1 MYLYV
6 SNIWTRI
13 NSLASRLPWCVCFFR
28 GAVRQNQTPLFT
40 SSNICTWFISR
51 KLRLPPPAQHCRQTV
66 HNGISNVFLIY
77 IYINTYNAVHKIKY
91 RNSTRNVMRAIF
103 IQPKPLLMCQWE
115 NARCDDETEIETKT
129 ERKRACSCTLTYIEH
144 AFEYWFHRI

>member
-13 NSLASRLPWCVCFFR
+13 NSLASRLPWCVCVFFVGLWGKIKHR
-28 GAVRQNQTPLFT
+28 CLPARIFALDLFRE
-40 SSNICTWFISR
+40 SWGCRRRHNIADKQYTTA
-51 KLRLPPPAQHCRQTV
+51 LATY
-66 HNGISNVFLIY
+66 FL

-115 NARCDDETEIETKT
+115 NARCDDETEMETKT